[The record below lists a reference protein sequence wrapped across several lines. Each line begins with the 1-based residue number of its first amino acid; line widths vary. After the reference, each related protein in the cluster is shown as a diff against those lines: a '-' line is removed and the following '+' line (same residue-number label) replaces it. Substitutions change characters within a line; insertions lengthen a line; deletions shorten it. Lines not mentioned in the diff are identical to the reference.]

1 MFSSLQNILPILV
14 FTLAEY
20 GGLYQIILCF
30 LFFFSFLSLA
40 TVTNN
45 KDDIEKIYDGLC
57 KTAFEERYWNHT
69 SYFRHEDNRNQTE
82 LSSYIWALKKDKIVP
97 SIKWKIL
104 RIVRGKPTS
113 NYCRLCLTEKF
124 FIINSI
130 GDNRVLNKRSEFVNK
145 CRHQNKYL
153 IKNVKLKDSIDS
165 HLSAFI
171 YIYKTKLKK
180 EP

>member
-1 MFSSLQNILPILV
+1 MNPSFI
-14 FTLAEY
+14 T
-20 GGLYQIILCF
+20 
-30 LFFFSFLSLA
+30 FSFGKFSLRHLYYWWKWPYKQFQVLAIYVAADSRFSLYSCNHKLS
-40 TVTNN
+40 N
-45 KDDIEKIYDGLC
+45 
-57 KTAFEERYWNHT
+57 
-69 SYFRHEDNRNQTE
+69 
-82 LSSYIWALKKDKIVP
+82 YIRALKKDNIVP

-153 IKNVKLKDSIDS
+153 
-165 HLSAFI
+165 LS
-171 YIYKTKLKK
+171 YYGLS
-180 EP
+180 